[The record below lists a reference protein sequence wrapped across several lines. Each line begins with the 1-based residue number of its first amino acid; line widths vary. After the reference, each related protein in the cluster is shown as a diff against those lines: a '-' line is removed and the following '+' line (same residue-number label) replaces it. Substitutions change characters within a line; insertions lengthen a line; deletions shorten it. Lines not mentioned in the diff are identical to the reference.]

1 MKTILLIEDDTVLR
15 ETTAEILELENYKVV
30 TAADGI
36 KGVEQAKLIAP
47 DLVICDIMMPE
58 MDGYD
63 VLKLLSE
70 DNNTKRI
77 PFIFMSAKTEVK
89 DVRKGM
95 DLGADDYLTKPMNI
109 DLLLSA
115 IESRLAKAALLNEEE
130 IKEIKSN
137 TPSQIESFPIEIENI
152 NDLKNYF
159 CDFGETKTY
168 KKKELIYEEDKYAKN
183 IYLIYKGKVK
193 SFKIDEFGKELIT
206 TIYRGD
212 DFFGF
217 SAIIDNSQNYES
229 TMAMEN
235 SEIVVVDKLTLQKII
250 KNNYNLYLEIFQL
263 INENLSEIKEQLLQ
277 MAYGSMRR
285 KTAQTILRFAQKM
298 SYKSSND
305 INISRRDLASVAGIA
320 TESLIRTLTDL
331 KKEGVIEIEGR
342 NIRIINMGM
351 LEAIY

>member
-1 MKTILLIEDDTVLR
+1 
-15 ETTAEILELENYKVV
+15 
-30 TAADGI
+30 
-36 KGVEQAKLIAP
+36 P

-63 VLKLLSE
+63 VLKSLSE
-70 DNNTKRI
+70 DTKTKRI

-109 DLLLSA
+109 ELLLSA
-115 IESRLAKAALLNEEE
+115 IESRLAKAALLKEEE
-130 IKEIKSN
+130 TKIN
-137 TPSQIESFPIEIENI
+137 VPNQVESFSIQIDNI

-159 CDFGETKTY
+159 CDYGVTKIY

-193 SFKIDEFGKELIT
+193 SYKIDEFGKELIT
-206 TIYRGD
+206 TIYKDD

-217 SAIIDNSQNYES
+217 SAIINNSQNYES

-235 SEIVVVDKLTLQKII
+235 SEILVVDKLTLQKII
-250 KNNYNLYLEIFQL
+250 KNNYNLYLEIFQV
-263 INENLSEIKEQLLQ
+263 INKNLSEIKEQLLQ

-285 KTAQTILRFAQKM
+285 KTAQTILKFAQRM
-298 SYKSSND
+298 SYKSSKD

-342 NIRIINMGM
+342 NIKIINIDM

>member
-15 ETTAEILELENYKVV
+15 ETTAEILELESYKVV
-30 TAADGI
+30 TAADGK
-36 KGVEQAKLIAP
+36 KGVEQAKLVVP

-63 VLKLLSE
+63 VLKSLSE
-70 DNNTKRI
+70 DTKTKRI

-109 DLLLSA
+109 ELLLSA

-130 IKEIKSN
+130 IKSDIPNES
-137 TPSQIESFPIEIENI
+137 ESFPIEIENI

-159 CDFGETKTY
+159 CDFGVTKIY

-193 SFKIDEFGKELIT
+193 SYKIDEFGKELIT
-206 TIYRGD
+206 TIYKGD

-285 KTAQTILRFAQKM
+285 KTAQTILKFAQKM
-298 SYKSSND
+298 NYKSSND

-342 NIRIINMGM
+342 NIRIVNMDM
-351 LEAIY
+351 LEVIY

>member
-15 ETTAEILELENYKVV
+15 ETTAEILELENYKVI
-30 TAADGI
+30 TAADGK
-36 KGVEQAKLIAP
+36 KGIEQAKLVVP

-58 MDGYD
+58 KDGYD
-63 VLKLLSE
+63 VLKSLSE
-70 DNNTKRI
+70 DTKTKRI

-109 DLLLSA
+109 ELLLSA
-115 IESRLAKAALLNEEE
+115 IESRLAKAALLKEEE
-130 IKEIKSN
+130 TKSN
-137 TPSQIESFPIEIENI
+137 IPNQIESFPIEIENI

-159 CDFGETKTY
+159 CDFGVTKTY

-285 KTAQTILRFAQKM
+285 KTAQTILKFAQKM

-342 NIRIINMGM
+342 NIRIINIDM

>member
-15 ETTAEILELENYKVV
+15 ETTAEILEFENYNVV
-30 TAADGI
+30 TAADGK
-36 KGVEQAKLIAP
+36 KGVEQARLVIP

-63 VLKLLSE
+63 VLKSLSE
-70 DNNTKRI
+70 DTKTKRI

-109 DLLLSA
+109 ELLLSA

-130 IKEIKSN
+130 TKLNIPN
-137 TPSQIESFPIEIENI
+137 QIESFPIEIENI

-159 CDFGETKTY
+159 CDFGVTKIY

-193 SFKIDEFGKELIT
+193 SYKIDEFGKELIT
-206 TIYRGD
+206 TIYKGD

-217 SAIIDNSQNYES
+217 SAIIDNSHNYES

-235 SEIVVVDKLTLQKII
+235 SEILVVDKLTLQKII
-250 KNNYNLYLEIFQL
+250 KNNNNLYLEIFQL

-285 KTAQTILRFAQKM
+285 KTAKTILKFAQKM
-298 SYKSSND
+298 NYKPSNG

-320 TESLIRTLTDL
+320 TESLIRTLTDF

-342 NIRIINMGM
+342 NIRIINMDM
-351 LEAIY
+351 LEGVY

>member
-30 TAADGI
+30 TAADGK
-36 KGVEQAKLIAP
+36 KGVEQAKLVVP

-63 VLKLLSE
+63 VLKSLSE
-70 DNNTKRI
+70 DNKTKRI

-115 IESRLAKAALLNEEE
+115 IESRLAKAALLNEED
-130 IKEIKSN
+130 IKSN
-137 TPSQIESFPIEIENI
+137 TPNQVEIFPTEIENI

-159 CDFGETKTY
+159 CDFGVTKIY
-168 KKKELIYEEDKYAKN
+168 KKRELIYEENKYAKN

-206 TIYRGD
+206 TIYKGD

-235 SEIVVVDKLTLQKII
+235 SEIVVVDKRTLQKII

-285 KTAQTILRFAQKM
+285 KTAQTILKFAQKM
-298 SYKSSND
+298 SYKSSSD

-331 KKEGVIEIEGR
+331 KKEGIIEIEGR
-342 NIRIINMGM
+342 NIRIINIDL